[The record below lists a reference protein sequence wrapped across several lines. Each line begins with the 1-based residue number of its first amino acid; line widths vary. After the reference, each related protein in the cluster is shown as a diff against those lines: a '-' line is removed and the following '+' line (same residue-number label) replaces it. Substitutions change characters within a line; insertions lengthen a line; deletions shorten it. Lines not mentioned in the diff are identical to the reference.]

1 MSRFRRGHGILLWM
15 LALLLSFAAA
25 QQDGFVSIDCG
36 ATSNFTD
43 TVSGI
48 VWTTDEG
55 FVGTGENKAVQ
66 ASVNDNA
73 RQMKSLR
80 FFSSDRSKHC
90 YTLPAVYNSS
100 YILRA
105 MFLYSNFQA
114 ASDQY
119 SFQVSIDSTL
129 ADTVNITSVEVD
141 TPQVF
146 EYVVVATSEY
156 IDFCLL
162 PVDGP
167 PIISSLELRPLAP
180 GMYDVVHDGIY
191 LKNIIRLNCGTS
203 GADPTVR
210 YPDDPYDR
218 LWITPGPTYT
228 VTTAQTSIMILVPDN
243 NFDKPPKLV
252 MQTAWLGDLWWF
264 TPVPQ
269 YELQKTGSYYTSLF
283 FAEIQTVKA
292 SDIRAVKVEY
302 NGIFWDDLNVTV
314 STNTLY
320 QRDLIVD
327 TQGVNFSMSALPFA
341 TLGPLLNAAEIYA
354 SRAAVV
360 MRTDELDVAVL
371 VSVKAD
377 LGLNSWAGDPCLP
390 VPYSWVT
397 CDNSSS
403 PRVIKIKLSDL
414 NLVGTMPESLGALT
428 ALTDLWLDNNQIS
441 GVIPD
446 LSTLRLLKT
455 LHLQNNSLA
464 GAIPETLSLLPALT
478 KLFLSDNKL
487 SGTVPASLADR
498 NSLLLRTD
506 GNVNLC
512 SATENCPVL
521 AAPVP
526 GGNNKSRGVSGAV
539 IGGAVGG
546 VVVVSLILGLFLCL
560 HCRRRRRPPSVPAAM
575 SETASSDVKGA
586 SYLAGGGGGAVAP
599 SSRSGASTVGHVNQ
613 ARGFSLAE
621 VQHATNGYEK
631 KIGQGGFGLV
641 YYGKLPDGSE
651 VAVKVNSEKSGQGTT
666 EFINEVSLL
675 SRVHH
680 RSLVSLVGY
689 CEESGQQ
696 ILVYEYMSKGTLRE
710 HLYGKD
716 MKGTLTWTERL
727 NIAIDAA
734 KGLEYLHNDC
744 SPKIIHRDINSNNI
758 LLNGKLMSKVA
769 DFGISKLAPDGDDTN
784 GVSTLV
790 RGTTGYLDPEYY
802 ALSRLTQKSD
812 VYSFG
817 VVLLEIIC
825 GRAPNSILHAESLQ
839 YNLIEWARGQLLDNN
854 LESIVDPVIK
864 SGAYNM
870 ESLWKVAE
878 LAMGSL
884 EPHGVNRPDMKQVGR
899 GLTEA
904 LEFQL
909 ARSSAGDGG
918 SDPYLRIDSSPNAT
932 ESYPTLQ
939 STVSSVP
946 EHAGATGGCATLFTP
961 SSTYLRLPSD
971 TRGADPGRTYP
982 TTR

>member
-455 LHLQNNSLA
+455 L
-464 GAIPETLSLLPALT
+464 
-478 KLFLSDNKL
+478 
-487 SGTVPASLADR
+487 
-498 NSLLLRTD
+498 TD

>member
-15 LALLLSFAAA
+15 LALLLNFAAA

-43 TVSGI
+43 PMSGI

-146 EYVVVATSEY
+146 EYVVVATNEY

-162 PVDGP
+162 PDDGP

-403 PRVIKIKLSDL
+403 PRVITIKLSDL

-455 LHLQNNSLA
+455 L
-464 GAIPETLSLLPALT
+464 
-478 KLFLSDNKL
+478 
-487 SGTVPASLADR
+487 
-498 NSLLLRTD
+498 TD